1 MSIENRDE
9 AIREAK
15 IFVRQV
21 VRNDWEFDS
30 SLYADGTRPPPST
43 SSTLTDGT
51 LCENRE
57 VVEWRCREF
66 DSAGSELEPQSSDQS
81 DSDCQSP
88 SRAAGDPGIERRRR
102 RRRQMEDEMAWNE
115 GLRMW
120 MARRDAW
127 SGARTQRQIRAK
139 EKKRKLSAAAS
150 QNQAN
155 GSSDVKTVDAAQ
167 DGGAG
172 IPPPTDPPTH
182 GEVGDTSMLANK
194 TEACLSITDKE
205 KGEDQLH
212 RQEQEEEQS
221 TAPDEETKRKES
233 TETCITE
240 PDQTPSYTSRVGAE
254 DRDKDSG
261 DESDSEEEEELD
273 EPLIPVAP
281 PFISSANPVR
291 ATITPSIYP
300 SIYTKVVVQGMTPT
314 IPVNLAD
321 LTKAM
326 VQGWKSDG
334 QWPPKPAVSSIVLQ
348 DDASVPKKAADS
360 PADGAPQSRR
370 KNSITNAMRKV
381 FHMGTHPFHRR
392 GSTSQDAG
400 AGSNAANGAAA

>member
-1 MSIENRDE
+1 
-9 AIREAK
+9 
-15 IFVRQV
+15 
-21 VRNDWEFDS
+21 
-30 SLYADGTRPPPST
+30 
-43 SSTLTDGT
+43 
-51 LCENRE
+51 
-57 VVEWRCREF
+57 
-66 DSAGSELEPQSSDQS
+66 
-81 DSDCQSP
+81 
-88 SRAAGDPGIERRRR
+88 
-102 RRRQMEDEMAWNE
+102 MEDEMAWNE

-139 EKKRKLSAAAS
+139 EKKRKLAAAAS
-150 QNQAN
+150 QHQAN
-155 GSSDVKTVDAAQ
+155 GSSDVKSVDAAQ

-182 GEVGDTSMLANK
+182 GEIGDTGMLANK

-205 KGEDQLH
+205 KVEEQLH

-240 PDQTPSYTSRVGAE
+240 PDQTTSYTSRVGAE
-254 DRDKDSG
+254 VRDMDSG

-348 DDASVPKKAADS
+348 DDASVPKKAADT

>member
-1 MSIENRDE
+1 MSLENRDE

-30 SLYADGTRPPPST
+30 SLYADGTRPTPAT

-51 LCENRE
+51 LCEGRE

-66 DSAGSELEPQSSDQS
+66 DSTGSELEPQSSDQS
-81 DSDCQSP
+81 DSDSQSP
-88 SRAAGDPGIERRRR
+88 GRPTGDPAIERRRR
-102 RRRQMEDEMAWNE
+102 HRRQMEDEMAWNE

-139 EKKRKLSAAAS
+139 EQKRKLAAS
-150 QNQAN
+150 QNETN
-155 GSSDVKTVDAAQ
+155 GSSDVKGVDAAE

-172 IPPPTDPPTH
+172 NPPPTDPRTRV
-182 GEVGDTSMLANK
+182 ELGDTGMLANK
-194 TEACLSITDKE
+194 TESCLSITDKDKE
-205 KGEDQLH
+205 KVEEQMR
-212 RQEQEEEQS
+212 RQDQEEEQS

-240 PDQTPSYTSRVGAE
+240 PDQTTNYTPPITTSE
-254 DRDKDSG
+254 IDDKDSG
-261 DESDSEEEEELD
+261 EEEDSEEEEELD

-281 PFISSANPVR
+281 PFISSTNPVR

-326 VQGWKSDG
+326 VQGWKADG

-348 DDASVPKKAADS
+348 DDASVPKKTDS
-360 PADGAPQSRR
+360 PVDGAPQSRR

-381 FHMGTHPFHRR
+381 FHMGAHPFHRR

-400 AGSNAANGAAA
+400 AGNGAPNGTAA

>member
-1 MSIENRDE
+1 MSLENRDE

-30 SLYADGTRPPPST
+30 TLYADGKRPGPST

-51 LCENRE
+51 LCEGRQ

-66 DSAGSELEPQSSDQS
+66 DSAGSELEPQSSDS
-81 DSDCQSP
+81 DSDSQSP
-88 SRAAGDPGIERRRR
+88 GRASGDPAID
-102 RRRQMEDEMAWNE
+102 RRRQRRRQIEDEMAWNE
-115 GLRMW
+115 GLRMF

-139 EKKRKLSAAAS
+139 EQKRKLAAM
-150 QNQAN
+150 QDQTN
-155 GSSDVKTVDAAQ
+155 GSSDVKGVNAAE

-172 IPPPTDPPTH
+172 IPPPTDARAH
-182 GEVGDTSMLANK
+182 GETGDTSMLANK
-194 TEACLSITDKE
+194 AESCLSITEKE
-205 KGEDQLH
+205 KVEEQLRRQDQD
-212 RQEQEEEQS
+212 EEQS

-240 PDQTPSYTSRVGAE
+240 PDQTIGYTPRINTAE
-254 DRDKDSG
+254 IDDKDSG
-261 DESDSEEEEELD
+261 EESDCEEEEELD

-326 VQGWKSDG
+326 VQGWKADG

-381 FHMGTHPFHRR
+381 FHMGAHPFHRR

-400 AGSNAANGAAA
+400 AGNGANGTAA

>member
-1 MSIENRDE
+1 MSLENRDE

-30 SLYADGTRPPPST
+30 TLYADGTRPPPAMD
-43 SSTLTDGT
+43 STLTDGT
-51 LCENRE
+51 LCENRQ

-81 DSDCQSP
+81 DSDSQSP
-88 SRAAGDPGIERRRR
+88 GRSGEDRGIERRRR
-102 RRRQMEDEMAWNE
+102 RRRQMEDEMVWNE

-139 EKKRKLSAAAS
+139 EQKRKLAAA
-150 QNQAN
+150 QNEIN
-155 GSSDVKTVDAAQ
+155 GPPGVKDVDAA
-167 DGGAG
+167 D
-172 IPPPTDPPTH
+172 PRTTDPRGH
-182 GEVGDTSMLANK
+182 SEVGDTSMLANK
-194 TEACLSITDKE
+194 AESCLSITEKE
-205 KGEDQLH
+205 KVEDQQRRH
-212 RQEQEEEQS
+212 DQEEGQS

-240 PDQTPSYTSRVGAE
+240 PDQTTSYTPPITTAAI
-254 DRDKDSG
+254 DDKDSG
-261 DESDSEEEEELD
+261 EEQDSEEEEELD

-326 VQGWKSDG
+326 VQGWKADG
-334 QWPPKPAVSSIVLQ
+334 QWPPKPAVSSIVLE
-348 DDASVPKKAADS
+348 DNASVPKKADS

-381 FHMGTHPFHRR
+381 FHIGTHPFHRR
-392 GSTSQDAG
+392 GSASQDGG
-400 AGSNAANGAAA
+400 ADNGTAA

>member
-1 MSIENRDE
+1 MSLENRDE

-30 SLYADGTRPPPST
+30 TLYADGTRPPPRPPRHSRT
-43 SSTLTDGT
+43 ELSAKTVKSWNGDA
-51 LCENRE
+51 ENSIAQARNLSLN
-57 VVEWRCREF
+57 R
-66 DSAGSELEPQSSDQS
+66 
-81 DSDCQSP
+81 
-88 SRAAGDPGIERRRR
+88 DPGIERRRR

-127 SGARTQRQIRAK
+127 SGARTQRQIRAN
-139 EKKRKLSAAAS
+139 EQKRKHAAAAS
-150 QNQAN
+150 QHQAN
-155 GSSDVKTVDAAQ
+155 GSSDVKGVDAAE

-172 IPPPTDPPTH
+172 IPPPTDPRAH
-182 GEVGDTSMLANK
+182 SEIGDTNMLANK
-194 TEACLSITDKE
+194 TESCLSITEKE
-205 KGEDQLH
+205 KVEEQLR

-240 PDQTPSYTSRVGAE
+240 PDQTASYTPLATA
-254 DRDKDSG
+254 DIDDKDSG
-261 DESDSEEEEELD
+261 DESDAEEEEELD

-281 PFISSANPVR
+281 PFISSTNPVR

-360 PADGAPQSRR
+360 AAADGAPQSRR

-400 AGSNAANGAAA
+400 AGSSAANGTAA

>member
-1 MSIENRDE
+1 MSLENRDE

-30 SLYADGTRPPPST
+30 TLYADGTRRRPAT
-43 SSTLTDGT
+43 DSTLTDGT
-51 LCENRE
+51 LCENRQ

-66 DSAGSELEPQSSDQS
+66 DSTGSELEPQSSDQS
-81 DSDCQSP
+81 DSDAQSP
-88 SRAAGDPGIERRRR
+88 GRSRGDLGIERRRR

-139 EKKRKLSAAAS
+139 EQKRKLVAAQNERNGSPGVKGVNAAA
-150 QNQAN
+150 
-155 GSSDVKTVDAAQ
+155 

-172 IPPPTDPPTH
+172 IPPPTDPRAH
-182 GEVGDTSMLANK
+182 SEVGDTNMLANK
-194 TEACLSITDKE
+194 AESCLSITEKE
-205 KGEDQLH
+205 RVQDHQRRQDQG
-212 RQEQEEEQS
+212 EEQS
-221 TAPDEETKRKES
+221 AAPDEETKRKEL

-240 PDQTPSYTSRVGAE
+240 PDQTTSYTLPMTTAAI
-254 DRDKDSG
+254 DDKDSG
-261 DESDSEEEEELD
+261 EEQDSEEEEELD

-326 VQGWKSDG
+326 VQGWKADG

-348 DDASVPKKAADS
+348 DDASVPKKADS

-392 GSTSQDAG
+392 ASASQDG
-400 AGSNAANGAAA
+400 GGGNGTAA